1 MLGGLGVGH
10 RVLGSAKG
18 EREGR
23 GRKDQQRKNLKWRS
37 GVRRAAHRPLTQA
50 GRRASGGWAQHMP
63 RGRGPAPVIHARPA
77 RPHPTRH
84 TRYQHLVKLNVRE
97 ENAS

>member
-1 MLGGLGVGH
+1 M
-10 RVLGSAKG
+10 
-18 EREGR
+18 
-23 GRKDQQRKNLKWRS
+23 
-37 GVRRAAHRPLTQA
+37 RRATHHPLTQA

-77 RPHPTRH
+77 HPHPTRH